1 MLWNMV
7 KVSTNLVLSLVFTTD
22 IVDKRHNAAQCLSTL
37 TQPRSVWVQV
47 RLGLAFSP
55 SVRQQPADGRG
66 FRPSSA
72 QFPAGHR
79 QMRQT
84 SLSMTFAIRSFVHFL
99 QTSAHFSWCQLPFL
113 RYVYRKVKLL
123 WSRPAPWDKDWRQAI
138 QNLSNTDTR
147 VLTMTLPLCG
157 NVLTGDWARALLR
170 LAINLKEISIR
181 RKIS

>member
-1 MLWNMV
+1 MV
-7 KVSTNLVLSLVFTTD
+7 KASTNLVLSLVFTTD

-37 TQPRSVWVQV
+37 QV
-47 RLGLAFSP
+47 RLGLSFSP

-79 QMRQT
+79 QMRQK

-99 QTSAHFSWCQLPFL
+99 QTSAHFSCRCQLRFL
-113 RYVYRKVKLL
+113 LSVYRKVKLL
-123 WSRPAPWDKDWRQAI
+123 WRKPAPWDTDWRQAI
-138 QNLSNTDTR
+138 QNVSNPDTR

-157 NVLTGDWARALLR
+157 NVLTGDWLELC
-170 LAINLKEISIR
+170 LG
-181 RKIS
+181 